1 MKFQVRKS
9 EEEKRDSR
17 KYELK
22 TVKFKTRTIVPVE
35 KEVIK
40 SSAFP
45 DWKVTAV
52 VAAFILAFICLL
64 HAVISGDAWLWEK
77 FLRPIGD
84 VASKVL
90 EVMYVKESG

>member
-9 EEEKRDSR
+9 EEEKRDGD

-22 TVKFKTRTIVPVE
+22 AAKFKTRNIVPVE
-35 KEVIK
+35 KEVVT
-40 SSAFP
+40 SGTFS

-52 VAAFILAFICLL
+52 VAVFILAFICLL
-64 HAVISGDAWLWEK
+64 HAAILGDAWLWEK
-77 FLRPIGD
+77 FLHAIGE

-90 EVMYVKESG
+90 EVIYVKESG